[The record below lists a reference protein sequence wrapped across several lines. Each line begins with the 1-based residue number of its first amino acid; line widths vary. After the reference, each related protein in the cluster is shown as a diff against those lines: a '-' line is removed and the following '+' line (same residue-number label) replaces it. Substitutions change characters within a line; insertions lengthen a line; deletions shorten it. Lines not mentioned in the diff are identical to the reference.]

1 MLIETRGYDKV
12 TIRDIAET
20 AGVSIGLIY
29 KYFPGGK
36 FDILKGFSYRY
47 IDKLFMINQPETVD
61 FNNFPGYVREVL
73 KNMQKLYKEWNSLI
87 KAMIMAALVGSEIV
101 DEVQK
106 VDFKDYFKA
115 QSEFFCRFNGVEIG
129 SKDPQEVLMHW
140 WITVKSI
147 ILCDMIYPFPLK
159 NEEDLT
165 DMMVNLSLKI
175 WDYQKAS

>member
-36 FDILKGFSYRY
+36 FDILKGLSYRY
-47 IDKLFMINQPETVD
+47 IDELFLINQPETVD
-61 FNNFPGYVREVL
+61 FNNFPVYVKEVL
-73 KNMQKLYKEWNSLI
+73 KKMQKLYKEWDSLI

-106 VDFKDYFKA
+106 EDYEDFFKT
-115 QSEFFCRFNGVEIG
+115 QSEFFCRFKGVEIG
-129 SKDPQEVLMHW
+129 SKDPQEVLMYW
-140 WITVKSI
+140 WITIKSI

-159 NEEDLT
+159 KEEALT
-165 DMMVNLSLKI
+165 DMLVDLSLKI
-175 WDYQKAS
+175 WDYQKAT